1 MRGRMKI
8 KIESILISKAK
19 DIGGNTF
26 VVKDLKFNA
35 YPQNLEVTKEDSR
48 ILNYLK
54 YCINKNNNLI
64 DYLEVRELVDTTN
77 IIGANYSSEEEFN
90 SACKFE
96 FRNYFDLEECE
107 YIYVNQ

>member
-1 MRGRMKI
+1 MKI
-8 KIESILISKAK
+8 KIESVFISKAK
-19 DIGGNTF
+19 DIGGDTF
-26 VVKDLKFNA
+26 IVKDLKFNA

-48 ILNYLK
+48 ILNCLK
-54 YCINKNNNLI
+54 YFINKNNNLI

-77 IIGANYSSEEEFN
+77 IIGVNYWSEEEFN
-90 SACKFE
+90 RACKFE